1 MNSESEVSDD
11 FRKKLHCTMAF
22 IGGYIGAYALLN
34 RADVFGNAQTSN
46 LIHVAMSIVGT
57 DFLDLFIRLGGV
69 FLYMA
74 GVTLV
79 VIWQKITK
87 INVHYLAVVV
97 DALAFIML
105 GFFPKDMDIIVS
117 LYPIFFAAAVQWTS
131 FSGVYGYN
139 CSTIFSTNNLKQFTM
154 AGVEYICSHDKKFS
168 HKAKLRKR
176 TYNIPFWSCL

>member
-1 MNSESEVSDD
+1 M
-11 FRKKLHCTMAF
+11 
-22 IGGYIGAYALLN
+22 
-34 RADVFGNAQTSN
+34 
-46 LIHVAMSIVGT
+46 
-57 DFLDLFIRLGGV
+57 
-69 FLYMA
+69 
-74 GVTLV
+74 TLV

-168 HKAKLRKR
+168 HKAKFYGSVLITYHFGVACEFFVNQVFGIKSSWFGLVAVAIAFVMVAVEQGTLSGIFGMISGVKR
-176 TYNIPFWSCL
+176 TA